1 MKERSDGYFQISLM
15 NVFRQAAREKDS
27 KDGGEDLADA
37 QDRVLSKRSIERRE
51 GAGEETLRTHLLQDL
66 ANLFSTINME
76 AAEPLTDFPYVQA
89 SIINYGILDLS
100 RLTTADIKNQVLL
113 KELRNSLLRHEPRLI
128 DKSISVKLR
137 SDTESA
143 RQHVAFDISADMSA
157 KPVDVPLEF
166 VAEIDTGAGKMSLSN
181 RGARG

>member
-15 NVFRQAAREKDS
+15 NVFRQAARQKDS
-27 KDGGEDLADA
+27 KDGGVDATDA
-37 QDRVLSKRSIERRE
+37 QDRVLSSRTIERRE
-51 GAGEETLRTHLLQDL
+51 GAGDETLRNHLLQDL
-66 ANLFSTINME
+66 GNLFSTINME
-76 AAEPLTDFPYVQA
+76 AAEPLAEFPYVQA
-89 SIINYGILDLS
+89 SIINYGILDLT

-137 SDTESA
+137 SDSENS

-166 VAEIDTGAGKMSLSN
+166 VAEIDTGGGKMSLSS
-181 RGARG
+181 RGSRG